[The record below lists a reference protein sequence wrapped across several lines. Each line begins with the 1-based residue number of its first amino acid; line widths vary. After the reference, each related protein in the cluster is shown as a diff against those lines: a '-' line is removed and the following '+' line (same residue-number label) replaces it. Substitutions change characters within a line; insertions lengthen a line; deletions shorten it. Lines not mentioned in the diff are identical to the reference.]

1 MPKDKKIRTEIDED
15 IALVERVWGTSSY
28 DSETME
34 ALFCRLLERYAE
46 RIEGFTKGLRVMQPY
61 EGTADAAKTC
71 RENVY
76 LLLERMKGFREN
88 GYRNEGLAE
97 YYIRRDRQELNFD
110 ADFTTVRLEIGMMQ
124 TLSTAE
130 REDILAHLDAMEA
143 ICAQVMPKQERWE
156 ELREHLVW
164 LSGKDATVA
173 MKVLPLFF
181 RING

>member
-1 MPKDKKIRTEIDED
+1 
-15 IALVERVWGTSSY
+15 
-28 DSETME
+28 
-34 ALFCRLLERYAE
+34 
-46 RIEGFTKGLRVMQPY
+46 
-61 EGTADAAKTC
+61 
-71 RENVY
+71 
-76 LLLERMKGFREN
+76 MKGFREN

-130 REDILAHLDAMEA
+130 REDILAHLEAMEA